1 MGNIVI
7 DRTKELRRK
16 LNLLIED
23 SIELESFFKFFK
35 AITNGCIVFFV
46 MIYSK
51 I

>member
-23 SIELESFFKFFK
+23 SIELNSFFKFAKSKSFGK
-35 AITNGCIVFFV
+35 
-46 MIYSK
+46 IY
-51 I
+51 

>member
-23 SIELESFFKFFK
+23 SIELESFKFFK
-35 AITNGCIVFFV
+35 AKTNGCIVFFV